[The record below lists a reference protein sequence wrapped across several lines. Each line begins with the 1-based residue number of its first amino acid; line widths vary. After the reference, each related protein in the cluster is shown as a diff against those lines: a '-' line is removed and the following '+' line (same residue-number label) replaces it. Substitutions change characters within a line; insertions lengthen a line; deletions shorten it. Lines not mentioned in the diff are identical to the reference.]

1 MLMMWE
7 LNYFLG
13 LQVKLVDHGTFLYEV
28 KYYKELF
35 KKFEMDKS
43 KEATTHIATNCYLSA
58 DEKRK
63 SIDQTKYRSVIGSLI
78 YLTTSRQN
86 IMFGVCMSARY
97 QSSPKESHFSAVKM
111 IMKYLKGTL
120 DDYLWYHKG
129 VDIFPVGYSG
139 SISKD

>member
-63 SIDQTKYRSVIGSLI
+63 SSSLLKLIFILNFVIK
-78 YLTTSRQN
+78 
-86 IMFGVCMSARY
+86 C
-97 QSSPKESHFSAVKM
+97 
-111 IMKYLKGTL
+111 
-120 DDYLWYHKG
+120 
-129 VDIFPVGYSG
+129 
-139 SISKD
+139 